1 MNEGWPRVLALLRLA
16 FGLKLDDGGAE
27 YPREKR
33 KSQRIRA
40 CQEAHKTRRLLREI
54 DNERLVPKHW
64 TGLDSVSGQQG
75 ERRKRREGRSFE
87 PRAQARQ
94 GVGGLDE
101 FGSGA
106 LESLQAPHHHPTCRI
121 SPRQQKRLKRQ
132 KSNFAEMP
140 GGGQITWADA
150 CGKIGHIAH

>member
-1 MNEGWPRVLALLRLA
+1 MLEGWPRVLALLRLA

-27 YPREKR
+27 YPREKW

-75 ERRKRREGRSFE
+75 ERRKRKVEVSSQGHKQGKALAGWTSSV
-87 PRAQARQ
+87 RALWSRYRRRIIIRPA
-94 GVGGLDE
+94 
-101 FGSGA
+101 GSA
-106 LESLQAPHHHPTCRI
+106 QDSEEI
-121 SPRQQKRLKRQ
+121 EE
-132 KSNFAEMP
+132 AEV
-140 GGGQITWADA
+140 
-150 CGKIGHIAH
+150 